1 MTMHGADPEQL
12 AQLGR
17 TLRTQIDSIDG
28 VISVVGSALANTL
41 WQGPARDRFA
51 REWDESFTLA
61 LVRLKEA
68 FGAAGSECVT
78 RADELRRVMG
88 T

>member
-17 TLRTQIDSIDG
+17 TLRTQIDTIDG
-28 VISVVGSALANTL
+28 VVSVVGGALANTV
-41 WQGPARDRFA
+41 WHGPARDRFA
-51 REWDESFTLA
+51 REWDESFTMA
-61 LVRLKEA
+61 LMRLKDA
-68 FGAAGSECVT
+68 FGAAGGECIA

-88 T
+88 V